1 MTSWAV
7 NKWHTWMAM
16 SKFDKAWHE
25 QDLADEVAELNDETQ
40 FFKRWSELSD
50 VVYTCTRGKW
60 SGHNIP
66 FPYGLGKFYF
76 GLIYMIPKYSGRS
89 LFYRRAGKK
98 LEAKV
103 EIREVRNPKKVNKL
117 HIIAEKYCLDK
128 LEFQAV
134 CKDQLKHW
142 LLLP

>member
-1 MTSWAV
+1 MPK
-7 NKWHTWMAM
+7 N
-16 SKFDKAWHE
+16 DKVWHE
-25 QDLADEVAELNDETQ
+25 QDLADEVAELNEETQ

-66 FPYGLGKFYF
+66 FPYDLGKFYF
-76 GLIYMIPKYSGRS
+76 GLIYMFPKYSGRS

-98 LEAKV
+98 LGASV
-103 EIREVRNPKKVNKL
+103 EIREVRNPKKISKL
-117 HIIAEKYCLDK
+117 HHIAEKYGLDK
-128 LEFQAV
+128 SEFQAV
-134 CKDQLKHW
+134 CEAQLRYW